1 MRLAVRMGHGADG
14 RRTRGVQ
21 SPGSYRWW
29 LDIETAN
36 SWESSAPN
44 NRADL
49 EGMTSYFRHIGAKV
63 GIYSTASQWNPIV
76 GTVRP
81 GSPLYRLPDW
91 RPGAKALAQAKK
103 NCHLAPLTGGGTVTV
118 TQWKTPSANS
128 DFSCPAPPRRRK
140 PSDRDGYSAMPLSL
154 KLIMR
159 SRPADAM
166 KLDFQRV

>member
-1 MRLAVRMGHGADG
+1 MGYRIAIG
-14 RRTRGVQ
+14 TV
-21 SPGSYRWW
+21 GSGLWVSY
-29 LDIETAN
+29 N
-36 SWESSAPN
+36 S
-44 NRADL
+44 
-49 EGMTSYFRHIGAKV
+49 GGKFRHIGAKV

-128 DFSCPAPPRRRK
+128 DFSCPAPPAK
-140 PSDRDGYSAMPLSL
+140 A
-154 KLIMR
+154 KVKR
-159 SRPADAM
+159 S
-166 KLDFQRV
+166 